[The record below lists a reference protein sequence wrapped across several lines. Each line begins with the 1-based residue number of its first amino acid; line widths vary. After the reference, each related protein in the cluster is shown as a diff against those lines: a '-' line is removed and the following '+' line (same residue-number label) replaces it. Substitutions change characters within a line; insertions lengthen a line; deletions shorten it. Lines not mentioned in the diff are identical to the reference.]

1 MFNFLKKI
9 TVILLLAAVILF
21 LKLNIKNEEHI
32 DFNRNSIETT
42 EQETIILD
50 CEIKKGFLSLE
61 LQGFL
66 YTNKDN
72 FKFNLYKNLKK
83 QVEAGANKTYFWYW
97 SKEEAPDKL
106 FYSKK
111 EHISDVFEK
120 SFNVIWL
127 LETLKNKEFSKYDD
141 ENTEFYIVKVIK
153 KELLFSY
160 FIDKKS
166 KEVKRYELSD
176 KKSKISQAIILN
188 SSEIEY
194 TFFEKNI
201 KINIKIKDA
210 FKNKIDESVF
220 VTPFSDYKVLNEMIP
235 TYPEPF

>member
-1 MFNFLKKI
+1 MCNFLKKI
-9 TVILLLAAVILF
+9 ATILLLTLIILF
-21 LKLNIKNEEHI
+21 LINTKNKEHI
-32 DFNRNSIETT
+32 DFDRNPVDNF
-42 EQETIILD
+42 EQETIVLD
-50 CEIKKGFLSLE
+50 CEIKKGFLSLN

-83 QVEAGANKTYFWYW
+83 QVEAGANQDYFWYW
-97 SKEEAPDKL
+97 SKEEAPNKL

-111 EHISDVFEK
+111 EHMVDIFEK
-120 SFNVIWL
+120 SFNVVWL
-127 LETLKNKEFSKYDD
+127 LETLKNKKFSKYDD
-141 ENTEFYIVKVIK
+141 ENNEFYVVKINKNKLV
-153 KELLFSY
+153 FSY

-176 KKSKISQAIILN
+176 QKDKISQAIVLN

-194 TFFEKNI
+194 TFFEKKI

-220 VTPFSDYKVLNEMIP
+220 VTPFSEYSILNEMIP
-235 TYPEPF
+235 TYQEPF

>member
-1 MFNFLKKI
+1 MFNFFKKI
-9 TVILLLAAVILF
+9 TVILLLAAVMLF
-21 LKLNIKNEEHI
+21 LKFNIKNKEHI
-32 DFNRNSIETT
+32 DFNRNSIVTT

-50 CEIKKGFLSLE
+50 CEIKKGFLSLT

-66 YTNKDN
+66 YKYKDN
-72 FKFNLYKNLKK
+72 FKFNLYKNSKK
-83 QVEAGANKTYFWYW
+83 QIEAGANKTYFWYW
-97 SKEEAPDKL
+97 SKEEAPEKI

-111 EHISDVFEK
+111 EYMVDVFEK
-120 SFNVIWL
+120 SFNIVWL
-127 LETLKNKEFSKYDD
+127 LETLKNKEFSKYDS
-141 ENTEFYIVKVIK
+141 ENTEFYIVKVNK
-153 KELLFSY
+153 KELVFSY

-166 KEVKRYELSD
+166 KEVTRYELSD
-176 KKSKISQAIILN
+176 QKNKISQAIVLN

-201 KINIKIKDA
+201 KIKIKIKDA

-235 TYPEPF
+235 TYQEPF

>member
-72 FKFNLYKNLKK
+72 FKFNLKR
-83 QVEAGANKTYFWYW
+83 
-97 SKEEAPDKL
+97 SS
-106 FYSKK
+106 YSQ
-111 EHISDVFEK
+111 I
-120 SFNVIWL
+120 
-127 LETLKNKEFSKYDD
+127 KNKK
-141 ENTEFYIVKVIK
+141 
-153 KELLFSY
+153 L
-160 FIDKKS
+160 
-166 KEVKRYELSD
+166 
-176 KKSKISQAIILN
+176 
-188 SSEIEY
+188 
-194 TFFEKNI
+194 
-201 KINIKIKDA
+201 
-210 FKNKIDESVF
+210 
-220 VTPFSDYKVLNEMIP
+220 
-235 TYPEPF
+235 

>member
-9 TVILLLAAVILF
+9 TVILSLAAIVVFIKF
-21 LKLNIKNEEHI
+21 NIKNKENVNF
-32 DFNRNSIETT
+32 DRNSIQIT
-42 EQETIILD
+42 EQETIVLD
-50 CEIKKGFLSLE
+50 CEIKKGFLTLE

-83 QVEAGANKTYFWYW
+83 QVEAGANQTYFWYW
-97 SKEEAPDKL
+97 SKDEAPEKL

-111 EHISDVFEK
+111 EYMVDVFEK
-120 SFNVIWL
+120 SFNIVWL
-127 LETLKNKEFSKYDD
+127 LETLKNKDFDKYDR
-141 ENTEFYIVKVIK
+141 ENSDFYIATINRKNLV
-153 KELLFSY
+153 FSY

-166 KEVKRYELSD
+166 KEIKRYELSD
-176 KKSKISQAIILN
+176 QKSKISQAVVLN

-201 KINIKIKDA
+201 KIKIKIKDA

-220 VTPFSDYKVLNEMIP
+220 VIPFSDYKVLNEMIP
-235 TYPEPF
+235 TYQEPF

>member
-1 MFNFLKKI
+1 M
-9 TVILLLAAVILF
+9 
-21 LKLNIKNEEHI
+21 
-32 DFNRNSIETT
+32 
-42 EQETIILD
+42 
-50 CEIKKGFLSLE
+50 
-61 LQGFL
+61 
-66 YTNKDN
+66 
-72 FKFNLYKNLKK
+72 
-83 QVEAGANKTYFWYW
+83 
-97 SKEEAPDKL
+97 
-106 FYSKK
+106 
-111 EHISDVFEK
+111 
-120 SFNVIWL
+120 
-127 LETLKNKEFSKYDD
+127 
-141 ENTEFYIVKVIK
+141 
-153 KELLFSY
+153 FSY